1 MLRLYE
7 PGPAQG
13 FFDAVNYSGAQRWVC
28 VKCLETVLTVTAAMW
43 IKLSWIE
50 QASSP
55 PSQHQTVDV
64 TQLQDPH
71 GYSQHSI
78 QVQQIQV
85 TEPPGPGQ
93 GSTQVNPDTTSDYW
107 LKKQRTKNTLHD
119 HLSSL
124 SVLRSGFKPHFPA
137 AKSGV
142 KPFPAD
148 TSDFSS
154 KPQPADQR
162 YPAAGHC
169 AARIYTR
176 KLELSGLLW
185 VTRCT

>member
-1 MLRLYE
+1 
-7 PGPAQG
+7 
-13 FFDAVNYSGAQRWVC
+13 
-28 VKCLETVLTVTAAMW
+28 MW
-43 IKLSWIE
+43 IKLNWIE

-93 GSTQVNPDTTSDYW
+93 GSTQVNPHTSSYW
-107 LKKQRTKNTLHD
+107 FKTQQTKNTLMTI
-119 HLSSL
+119 SSL

-137 AKSGV
+137 AESGV
-142 KPFPAD
+142 KPLPAH
-148 TSDFSS
+148 TRDFSS
-154 KPQPADQR
+154 KPQSAGQQ

-169 AARIYTR
+169 AAHIYTR

-185 VTRCT
+185 VIRCT